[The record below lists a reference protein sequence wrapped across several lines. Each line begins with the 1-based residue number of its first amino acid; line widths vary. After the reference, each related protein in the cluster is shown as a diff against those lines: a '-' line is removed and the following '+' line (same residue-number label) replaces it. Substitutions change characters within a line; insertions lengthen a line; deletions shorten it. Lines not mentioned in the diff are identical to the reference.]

1 MNYAGVLS
9 FYYYIRLPLDWCF
22 LIEPETTLVIYNK
35 RGRLIILIR
44 LADTRWRAER
54 ISNDAYRLN
63 VHLYFI
69 HKIQVIKYINYICEI
84 TYIRRNLINYICW
97 FFTIGNI
104 MVYFNDLKFFFKRVK
119 HNTISYYQNK
129 VEKIK

>member
-97 FFTIGNI
+97 FFTTGNI